1 MFKLSVVAQSCPT
14 LCDPMDCSPPDSSVH
29 GIFQARILEWVA
41 ISFSRDLPDPGIELG
56 SSASQA
62 DALPSEPPGK
72 PQEKY
77 FFEPLFLGGGGQEYW
92 SGLPFPSPGI
102 FPTQGLNLGLPH
114 CRQILYH
121 LSHQGSWSPFTHSQ
135 VFSGGSDGKE
145 FVCNAGDLGSIS
157 GSGRSPAE
165 GNNNP
170 FQYSCLENLMDKGAW
185 WAAVH

>member
-121 LSHQGSWSPFTHSQ
+121 LSHQGRLVYLSPNIVLTR
-135 VFSGGSDGKE
+135 VNYVTGKLS
-145 FVCNAGDLGSIS
+145 VDWDI
-157 GSGRSPAE
+157 P
-165 GNNNP
+165 NP
-170 FQYSCLENLMDKGAW
+170 L
-185 WAAVH
+185 HI